1 VTAESKTVDT
11 AKAEELREQLEGE
24 LGAAVEATTEAMQT
38 AGKLAAMFAGVED
51 FTDEHKQAASWQT
64 RLLTLPLADIL
75 AQVSGEE
82 DEEEPDEDAPVLL
95 MIERKKVRWLKSLVE
110 FARTIDSADFQ
121 TDACD
126 EVLVDLE
133 HAAS

>member
-1 VTAESKTVDT
+1 
-11 AKAEELREQLEGE
+11 
-24 LGAAVEATTEAMQT
+24 
-38 AGKLAAMFAGVED
+38 
-51 FTDEHKQAASWQT
+51 
-64 RLLTLPLADIL
+64 
-75 AQVSGEE
+75 
-82 DEEEPDEDAPVLL
+82 